1 MNATHLYVGLIK
13 TLLPII
19 INQTNL
25 SRESPFYYDVK
36 TSDGEVVLENTDW
49 NSVPGSWSW
58 NLQKTDGN
66 SWQWEEIDIGTWV
79 TWLWYKTDQQTDYQ
93 GGGFQLRSNG
103 SVEESEEVY
112 LELTWE
118 QIALDEIMW
127 MCQVLDPDSYLHS
140 AGWERNFEGYSWRIA
155 RNHHGFWTFCNENSC
170 IQLNSSNCNG
180 TIQSESISLST
191 LHQFISSMG
200 FEDLGDLEFQD
211 EEYQE
216 DGSEDNKIDKKR
228 RKRGIGEF
236 FENTWNKIKSFFSG
250 HSDNTTGNSTRCEPS
265 PFLELLEDMV
275 QWIRSLF
282 KKTKEEPPR
291 ATPNPG
297 RGDPQLPDD
306 DANKVDVEQ
315 MDQSTRPTTAEDLD
329 PSPNDVEELDRP
341 MSPKIRTFASSS
353 TTIEHYLLITRSP
366 GHPVARTLVSL
377 AEPLK
382 KGPSSPVCQ

>member
-1 MNATHLYVGLIK
+1 MFLQIIWFGRLGRLYLYKANCICAEEEWR
-13 TLLPII
+13 TLLE
-19 INQTNL
+19 QTTVLNIPEGGVL
-25 SRESPFYYDVK
+25 VLYRESPFYYDVE
-36 TSDGEVVLENTDW
+36 TSDGKVVLENTDW

-66 SWQWEEIDIGTWV
+66 SWQWEERYIGTWV
-79 TWLWYKTDQQTDYQ
+79 TWSWYKTDQQTDYR

-103 SVEESEEVY
+103 SVKENEEVY

-127 MCQVLDPDSYLHS
+127 MCQVLDPASYLHS
-140 AGWERNFEGYSWRIA
+140 AGWERSFEGYSWRFA
-155 RNHHGFWTFCNENSC
+155 RNHHGFWTFCNEKSC

-180 TIQSESISLST
+180 TIQSEAISPST
-191 LHQFISSMG
+191 MHQFNSSMG

-211 EEYQE
+211 EGYQE
-216 DGSEDNKIDKKR
+216 DGSEDNRIDKKR
-228 RKRGIGEF
+228 RKRSIADF
-236 FENTWNKIKSFFSG
+236 FENTWNKIKSFFTG
-250 HSDNTTGNSTRCEPS
+250 RSDNTTGNSTRCEPS

-297 RGDPQLPDD
+297 RGDPQLSDD

-315 MDQSTRPTTAEDLD
+315 IDQSTRPTTAEDQD
-329 PSPNDVEELDRP
+329 PSPNDVEELDR
-341 MSPKIRTFASSS
+341 
-353 TTIEHYLLITRSP
+353 
-366 GHPVARTLVSL
+366 
-377 AEPLK
+377 
-382 KGPSSPVCQ
+382 